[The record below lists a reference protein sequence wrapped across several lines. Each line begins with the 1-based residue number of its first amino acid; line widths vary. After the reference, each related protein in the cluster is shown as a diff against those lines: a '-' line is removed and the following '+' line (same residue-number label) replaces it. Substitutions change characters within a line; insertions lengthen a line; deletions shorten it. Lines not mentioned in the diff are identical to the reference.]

1 MKLLN
6 KEQQLFVFTQAKEAY
21 ENGRYAGMCACIGYA
36 LTKELNHPYND
47 IDNYLSGFDYKT
59 AVDMFGAR
67 KDSEHSFWWSVYDTE
82 QRLKYFDYLIQLNK

>member
-6 KEQQLFVFTQAKEAY
+6 KEQQLSVFTQAKKEY
-21 ENGRYAGMCACIGYA
+21 ENGRCAAMCGCIRYA
-36 LTKELNHPYND
+36 LTKELDHPCND
-47 IDNYLSGFDYKT
+47 IGNYLSGFDYKT

-82 QRLKYFDYLIQLNK
+82 QRLKYFDYFIE

>member
-6 KEQQLFVFTQAKEAY
+6 KEQQLSVFTQAKKED
-21 ENGRYAGMCACIGYA
+21 ENGRCAAMCGCIRYA
-36 LTKELNHPYND
+36 LTKELDHPCND
-47 IDNYLSGFDYKT
+47 IGNYLSGFDYKT

-82 QRLKYFDYLIQLNK
+82 QRLKYFDYLIELNK